1 MHLYLEYQKRIVY
14 DPNDLSENHAKIMS
28 ANEITTLL
36 ADAPE
41 RNMDAAMMELL
52 LKWII
57 TAQIALTN
65 LDRNPIHNLIL
76 NLSRLII
83 KKILAVAQENNM
95 GAAKTVH
102 QQGLV
107 LKEWFQFPAMNQPLH
122 RHHNLI

>member
-1 MHLYLEYQKRIVY
+1 
-14 DPNDLSENHAKIMS
+14 MS

-36 ADAPE
+36 VDAPA
-41 RNMDAAMMELL
+41 RSMDAAMMELL
-52 LKWII
+52 LKWITMAQ
-57 TAQIALTN
+57 TAFTN

-107 LKEWFQFPAMNQPLH
+107 LKEWFQCLAIRTALNQPLH
-122 RHHNLI
+122 RRHNLI